1 MKSFRVH
8 LIRHGLTDANLS
20 GRYAGS
26 TDVDLSTEGIARLNK
41 LKGEATYPTVDK
53 IFCSPLVRCRHTAKI
68 LYPEHDDLIIDKD
81 FAECNLGE
89 WEGKTPEELQADKNF
104 LQWLKNSESVCPKG
118 GERLSDFKS
127 RVTSAFG
134 RLVETVVKGDVKD
147 AALVVHGGVIM
158 TILAAFGVPRAK
170 FIDWDVNNGY
180 GYSVRIMPSLWMRQ
194 KVVEVYSKVPYDLVH
209 ENDEESTYIV
219 DLVGGASE
227 SDEVSKNIN

>member
-89 WEGKTPEELQADKNF
+89 WEGKTPEVF
-104 LQWLKNSESVCPKG
+104 CSG
-118 GERLSDFKS
+118 
-127 RVTSAFG
+127 
-134 RLVETVVKGDVKD
+134 
-147 AALVVHGGVIM
+147 
-158 TILAAFGVPRAK
+158 
-170 FIDWDVNNGY
+170 
-180 GYSVRIMPSLWMRQ
+180 
-194 KVVEVYSKVPYDLVH
+194 
-209 ENDEESTYIV
+209 
-219 DLVGGASE
+219 
-227 SDEVSKNIN
+227 

>member
-1 MKSFRVH
+1 MQLGRV
-8 LIRHGLTDANLS
+8 
-20 GRYAGS
+20 GRQNAGS
-26 TDVDLSTEGIARLNK
+26 
-41 LKGEATYPTVDK
+41 
-53 IFCSPLVRCRHTAKI
+53 
-68 LYPEHDDLIIDKD
+68 
-81 FAECNLGE
+81 
-89 WEGKTPEELQADKNF
+89 F

-134 RLVETVVKGDVKD
+134 RLVETVVKGDIKD

-158 TILAAFGVPRAK
+158 TILATFGVPRAK

-227 SDEVSKNIN
+227 SDEVSKNID